1 MENINDLIE
10 YNINFIKNKP
20 NFRIRRLEL
29 KNLDGN
35 TLPTNDCI
43 SLHKIL
49 IEKSLIFESEHKDLF
64 LTGMSEEII
73 LNGGW
78 LNHLRIEKEKIE
90 KAESKEILEIANLKL
105 QKESSE
111 YSKTLRQ
118 KEEEIRNLTRDNLR
132 LGNWDIRFRWY
143 IAVTSFIIGFIIKYF
158 IDK

>member
-78 LNHLRIEKEKIE
+78 LNHLRIEKDKIE

>member
-143 IAVTSFIIGFIIKYF
+143 IAATSFIIGFIIKYF

>member
-20 NFRIRRLEL
+20 NSRIRRLEL

>member
-49 IEKSLIFESEHKDLF
+49 IEKSLISESENKDLF

-78 LNHLRIEKEKIE
+78 LNHLRIEKERTE
-90 KAESKEILEIANLKL
+90 KAVSKEILEIANLEL

-118 KEEEIRNLTRDNLR
+118 KEEEISNLTRDNLR

-143 IAVTSFIIGFIIKYF
+143 ITVTSFIIGFIIKYF